1 MKKPK
6 AKPAGA
12 SATEGGAEGDVA
24 GEKDEGD
31 GDEVRTFSQFEIW
44 HRLLLFFNLCRIEFK
59 HGIAWCLFTSALTCS
74 ALLLKYEKA
83 REYLAFTK
91 MTFITII
98 SQDVEASAMK
108 DDEEEEEGANEEE
121 EN

>member
-31 GDEVRTFSQFEIW
+31 GDEVRTSFTMFSVLSFVFILEVPLSI
-44 HRLLLFFNLCRIEFK
+44 RI
-59 HGIAWCLFTSALTCS
+59 
-74 ALLLKYEKA
+74 
-83 REYLAFTK
+83 
-91 MTFITII
+91 
-98 SQDVEASAMK
+98 
-108 DDEEEEEGANEEE
+108 
-121 EN
+121 

>member
-31 GDEVRTFSQFEIW
+31 GDEVRT
-44 HRLLLFFNLCRIEFK
+44 
-59 HGIAWCLFTSALTCS
+59 CLTVFSALPFVLVLVLVLS
-74 ALLLKYEKA
+74 LL
-83 REYLAFTK
+83 T
-91 MTFITII
+91 
-98 SQDVEASAMK
+98 
-108 DDEEEEEGANEEE
+108 
-121 EN
+121 

>member
-31 GDEVRTFSQFEIW
+31 GDEVRTCLKF
-44 HRLLLFFNLCRIEFK
+44 LCALPFFLV
-59 HGIAWCLFTSALTCS
+59 LVLVLSLST
-74 ALLLKYEKA
+74 
-83 REYLAFTK
+83 
-91 MTFITII
+91 
-98 SQDVEASAMK
+98 
-108 DDEEEEEGANEEE
+108 
-121 EN
+121 

>member
-31 GDEVRTFSQFEIW
+31 GDEVRTSFHSIKCCI
-44 HRLLLFFNLCRIEFK
+44 LCSYF
-59 HGIAWCLFTSALTCS
+59 LN
-74 ALLLKYEKA
+74 
-83 REYLAFTK
+83 YLC
-91 MTFITII
+91 
-98 SQDVEASAMK
+98 
-108 DDEEEEEGANEEE
+108 
-121 EN
+121 